1 MTNYSIGASTKEQNT
16 IQGKVNQEYINNLLS
31 NNTKLIRSYFS
42 DIKDDFD
49 KEFLDVFLN
58 NLKIKCEINKHE
70 EIYILFNQQD
80 IIKVFKYLIF
90 RNRFRESGDKKI
102 SFKAP
107 TYLLIEPV
115 STCNLRCPFCFQTDK
130 SFTKKPYMGVMN
142 FDLFK
147 KIVDEADSLKIG
159 AITIASRG
167 EPTLHKNY
175 KDMLKYIGEKK
186 NIFEVKTNTNATFL
200 NEDNCHA
207 ILKNNISQV
216 VISSDH
222 YIKEKYE
229 KLRLGANF
237 EKIVENVDRLFNIRN
252 TYYPNSITEIR
263 ISGID
268 NDRNLDRKLFHDFW
282 IKRSDHVSAS
292 YPMERWNTY
301 ENNLHPEINDPC
313 QYLWDRMYVWFDGKT
328 NPCDADYKSY
338 LSYGDVSKDTIE
350 NIWNNQ
356 KLKEI
361 RYSHSNNE
369 RNKVDP
375 CNKCGVTFI

>member
-49 KEFLDVFLN
+49 KEFLDFFLN
-58 NLKIKCEINKHE
+58 NLKIKFEINKHE

>member
-49 KEFLDVFLN
+49 IEFLDFFLN
-58 NLKIKCEINKHE
+58 NLKIKFEINKHE